1 MSTPD
6 SQDSETGE
14 YNVQDSTIGVRLQLL
29 REQKGLS
36 IQEVSEE
43 THISSSNLKA
53 IEGENYDQ
61 LPADTFIRGLITI
74 YGNFLGIDGVEAA
87 RIFFLERDQ
96 SQPRGKKN
104 RPGGAGHSLSPK
116 KLAEP
121 SHVSS
126 ATIASI
132 LLLLIVVSFT
142 AFCLYTGWNPFAYFL
157 DKGGQPTTPPLIG
170 TVAPGSGNMATNT
183 VVSPK
188 TQPAAITTREQ
199 DSSTETASNTTNNA
213 LPTVK
218 HDAPPVHTSPDT
230 PPEN

>member
-6 SQDSETGE
+6 IQDSETVE
-14 YNVQDSTIGVRLQLL
+14 YDVQDSTIGVRLQLL

-36 IQEVSEE
+36 VQEVFEE

-53 IEGENYDQ
+53 IEGDNYDQ
-61 LPADTFIRGLITI
+61 LPADTFTRGLITI
-74 YGNFLGIDGVEAA
+74 YGNFLGIDGAEAA
-87 RIFFLERDQ
+87 RIFLQERDQ
-96 SQPRGKKN
+96 SQPRDRKN
-104 RPGGAGHSLSPK
+104 RPGGPGHSLRPK

-126 ATIASI
+126 ATVASI

-157 DKGGQPTTPPLIG
+157 DKGAQSTTPPLTG
-170 TVAPGSGNMATNT
+170 TVAPGSGKTATNIA
-183 VVSPK
+183 VSPK

-199 DSSTETASNTTNNA
+199 DSRSVTASNTTNA

-218 HDAPPVHTSPDT
+218 RDAPPVHTSPDS

>member
-6 SQDSETGE
+6 IQEFETEE
-14 YNVQDSTIGVRLQLL
+14 YDVQDSPIGIRLQLL
-29 REQKGLS
+29 RDQKGLS

-74 YGNFLGIDGVEAA
+74 YGNFLGIDGAEAA
-87 RIFFLERDQ
+87 RIFLRERDQ
-96 SQPRGKKN
+96 SQPRRKRH
-104 RPGGAGHSLSPK
+104 RPGGVGHSLSPK

-157 DKGGQPTTPPLIG
+157 DKGAQPTTPPHIG
-170 TVAPGSGNMATNT
+170 TVTPGSGKVASNT
-183 VVSPK
+183 VVTSK
-188 TQPAAITTREQ
+188 TRPAAITTREQ
-199 DSSTETASNTTNNA
+199 DSVTVTANNDTNV

-218 HDAPPVHTSPDT
+218 HDVPPVHASPDT
-230 PPEN
+230 TSEN

>member
-6 SQDSETGE
+6 IQDSETVE
-14 YNVQDSTIGVRLQLL
+14 YDVQDSTVSVRLQLL

-43 THISSSNLKA
+43 TNISCSNLKA

-74 YGNFLGIDGVEAA
+74 YGNFLGIDGAEAA
-87 RIFFLERDQ
+87 RIFFQERDQ
-96 SQPRGKKN
+96 SQPWGKKN
-104 RPGGAGHSLSPK
+104 RPGGPGHSLSPK

-157 DKGGQPTTPPLIG
+157 NKGAQPTTPPFTG
-170 TVAPGSGNMATNT
+170 TVAPGSGNKATNIA
-183 VVSPK
+183 VSPK
-188 TQPAAITTREQ
+188 TQPAARTTQEQ
-199 DSSTETASNTTNNA
+199 DSRAVTASNTTNA

-218 HDAPPVHTSPDT
+218 HDALPVHTSPDT
-230 PPEN
+230 LPEN